1 MNGLPAWVLPT
12 ALFLV
17 PVLVAMG
24 VNRLL
29 RHRRT
34 NPNFILAWFVVVCWI
49 VALVVIWRQ
58 VH

>member
-1 MNGLPAWVLPT
+1 MNALPAWVLPT
-12 ALFLV
+12 ALFLL
-17 PVLVAMG
+17 PVLAAVG

-34 NPNFILAWFVVVCWI
+34 NPNFILAWFVAVCWI
-49 VALVVIWRQ
+49 VAVVVIWRQ